1 MLAVSLVLRICE
13 SSSPMICHLPLIL
26 FPIVSGNLI
35 GMAFLSAAA
44 RNGQG
49 HIPAKD
55 ARPAKHAIPGERQR
69 VSV

>member
-1 MLAVSLVLRICE
+1 MTYKILEVSLVFRICE
-13 SSSPMICHLPLIL
+13 SSSPVIWHLPLIL

-49 HIPAKD
+49 HIPEKD
-55 ARPAKHAIPGERQR
+55 ACFAKHAIPEER
-69 VSV
+69 